1 MILYLVY
8 IIYSQKLYRHYVG
21 TTDNVEQ
28 RHIEH
33 NSILYQNSFTSRG
46 IPWELKWKTDPLMS
60 EVAYKLERFIK
71 SMKSKKFIEKL
82 IIQPQIID
90 DIISKL

>member
-1 MILYLVY
+1 MYLVY
-8 IIYSQKLYRHYVG
+8 IIYSQKLSRHYVG

-28 RHIEH
+28 RLIEH
-33 NSILYQNSFTSRG
+33 NSVLYQNSFTSRG
-46 IPWELKWKTDPLMS
+46 IPWELKWKTKLLIS
-60 EVAYKLERFIK
+60 EVAYKLERLIK
-71 SMKSKKFIEKL
+71 AMKSKKFIEKL

>member
-1 MILYLVY
+1 MFFVY
-8 IIYSQKLYRHYVG
+8 IIYSQKLSRYYVG
-21 TTDNVEQ
+21 TTDDVEK